1 MKFYEV
7 PTMNISDF
15 EIENILT
22 DSAIKKAEAALIAA
36 GVTTGTVEITNLT
49 DWNKITE

>member
-15 EIENILT
+15 ELENVLT
-22 DSAIKKAEAALIAA
+22 ESAVLKAKDALINA
-36 GVTTGTVEITNLT
+36 GVAGGTVEITNFE
-49 DWNKITE
+49 DWNKINP